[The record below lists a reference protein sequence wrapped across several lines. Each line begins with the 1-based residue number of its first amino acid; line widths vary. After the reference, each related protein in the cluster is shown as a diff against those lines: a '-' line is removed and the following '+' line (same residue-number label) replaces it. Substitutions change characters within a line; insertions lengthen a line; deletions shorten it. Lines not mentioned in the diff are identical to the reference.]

1 MVKEQKNMSESTKTS
16 WRIAGEEVVS
26 CNCSWG
32 CPCQFSALPT
42 TGHCEAAGAWQIS
55 DGYFGNTRLD
65 NLRFARF
72 YWWPG
77 AIHEGNG
84 VRRTIIDEEAS
95 KVQREALIA
104 LDSGEHGG
112 TYFEIFAA
120 VCPNVVE
127 PLVAP
132 ISLNVDREKRRA
144 TIRIPSFVE
153 CDVEPIKNPVTGEEQ
168 RARIALPDGFEYK
181 EAEMGNTVHCRADAG
196 DKLTFELKNT
206 YAQLNA
212 FDWSN

>member
-1 MVKEQKNMSESTKTS
+1 MSVPTKTL
-16 WRIAGEEVVS
+16 WHIAGEEVVS

-32 CPCQFSALPT
+32 CPCQFNALPT
-42 TGHCEAAGAWQIS
+42 NGHCEATAAWQIN

-65 NLRFARF
+65 GVRFAGAV
-72 YWWPG
+72 WWPG

-84 VRRTIIDEEAS
+84 VWRSIIDEQATTD
-95 KVQREALIA
+95 QREALIA
-104 LDSGEHGG
+104 LHTGQHGG
-112 TYFEIFAA
+112 TYWEIFAA
-120 VCPNVVE
+120 VCPNRIE

-132 ISLNVDREKRRA
+132 IMFNVDREKRHA
-144 TIRIPSFVE
+144 TIRIEGIVE
-153 CDVEPIKNPVTGEEQ
+153 SDVEPIKNPASGEEH

-181 EAEMGNTVHCRADAG
+181 EAEMGNTVRCRVDAG
-196 DKLTFELKNT
+196 DKLRFELNNT